1 MEISRLQTIPGFA
14 RVYLQ
19 PNFYAQEERKS
30 FCSLIAVVRR
40 ANRLLIYSTL
50 FGPFV

>member
-1 MEISRLQTIPGFA
+1 MEISRLQTIPGFS
-14 RVYLQ
+14 RFYLQ

-30 FCSLIAVVRR
+30 FCSLISVVRR